1 MNQPINDNDK
11 QRSTYKKWIPVLVL
25 ILAVLITVVLIK
37 SRKPPVKKPF
47 LDRGTL
53 VEVQRISAQDIALK
67 INATGTVQ
75 PRQQLRLS
83 PQVSGK
89 VIALHQNFR
98 VGGEVKKGDLLI
110 TIDPRD
116 YALALTKA
124 QNTLSG
130 AILNYEQ
137 VANLARVARSE
148 WLVINGTTPPPP
160 LAAYEPQLQQAQ
172 ATVKAAEADV
182 EQSKLNLARTKIY
195 APYSCRIITES
206 VDLGQNLTT
215 GSEIA
220 ILTGTDQSEVVIP
233 IPIDELPW
241 LQFKHS
247 NKSKTAPATVSITTS
262 AQHFTWLGEV
272 DRILANV
279 DEQGR
284 MSRIVVTINAPYST
298 HAELPLQL
306 GMFVDV
312 ELQGIT
318 IKNVFAVPRSAIR
331 DDNAVWLVDNNF
343 RLHMQ
348 PITVV
353 RKESQ
358 LVVITGIT
366 SEDNVITSAISGA
379 AEGMKLRLMNQPA
392 SGELQ

>member
-1 MNQPINDNDK
+1 MNQPIDDK
-11 QRSTYKKWIPVLVL
+11 SPNRSAYKKWLPVLVL
-25 ILAVLITVVLIK
+25 ILAILITVVLIK

-53 VEVQRISAQDIALK
+53 VEVQQIPAQDIALK
-67 INATGTVQ
+67 VNATGTVQ

-89 VIALHQNFR
+89 VIGLHQNFR
-98 VGGEVKKGDLLI
+98 IGGEVKKGDLLL

-116 YALALTKA
+116 YSLALTKA

-130 AILNYEQ
+130 ASLNYEQ
-137 VANLARVARSE
+137 VANLARVARTE
-148 WLVINGTTPPPP
+148 WQVINGTTPPPP

-182 EQSKLNLARTKIY
+182 AQAKLNLSRTKLY
-195 APYSCRIITES
+195 APYSCRIITEN

-220 ILTGTDQSEVVIP
+220 ILSGTDQSEVVIP

-241 LQFKHS
+241 LQI
-247 NKSKTAPATVSITTS
+247 NQRNRNNPTPAIVSITTS
-262 AQHFTWLGEV
+262 AKHFTWLGEV

-298 HAELPLQL
+298 HPELPLQL

-318 IKNVFAVPRSAIR
+318 IKDAFAVPRSAIR
-331 DDNAVWLVDNNF
+331 DDNAVWLIDSKQ

-348 PITVV
+348 AITVV

-358 LVVITGIT
+358 QVVITGIT
-366 SEDNVITSAISGA
+366 NEDYVITSAISGA
-379 AEGMKLRLMNQPA
+379 AEGMKLRLTNQPA